1 MRKKLGVMRC
11 VPVYERSRDQ
21 PKDRTQGLLRAL
33 GLGRN
38 IASSKKAK
46 FLE

>member
-1 MRKKLGVMRC
+1 MRKKLGVMWC
-11 VPVYERSRDQ
+11 VPVYERSHDQ

-38 IASSKKAK
+38 IASQQESKVS
-46 FLE
+46 